1 MSLIPHDFWSRKMFE
16 MDNWFKNSL
25 DFFDPFD
32 DLDTMLSRNLHWLRR
47 PFSLTDDFPFR
58 PRVADKYRVTID
70 CAGYHPNSLKTEIK
84 DGKLFVSG
92 REETRANSNDNNDDY
107 SIKEFRKTYNLPDN
121 AISDNMTSFFAGRHL
136 VVEVPLKQEI
146 KNEQVDSVDHFNDIY
161 PRIIDTNKGKMVK
174 LSCKVPKDIDPKK
187 LNVTCKDR
195 DLIIKAEDKQEK
207 KDMISNMYYYHHY
220 RLPENTDLNGLKCE
234 YENGKL
240 QVEAPLL
247 NRPNNE
253 TVIPI
258 KMQ

>member
-32 DLDTMLSRNLHWLRR
+32 DLDTMLSRNLHWLRK
-47 PFSLTDDFPFR
+47 PFSFSDDFPFR
-58 PRVADKYRVTID
+58 PRVADKYRVTVD
-70 CAGYHPNSLKTEIK
+70 CAGYHPSSLKTEIK
-84 DGKLFVSG
+84 DGKLYVSG
-92 REETRANSNDNNDDY
+92 REEQRSNSNDDDY
-107 SIKEFRKTYNLPDN
+107 SIKEFRKTYNLPEN
-121 AISDNMTSFFAGRHL
+121 AIYDNMTSFFAGRHL
-136 VVEVPLKQEI
+136 VVEVPLKQDSPNDEQL
-146 KNEQVDSVDHFNDIY
+146 KNDIDIY
-161 PRIIDTNKGKMVK
+161 PRIIDTNNGKMVT

-207 KDMISNMYYYHHY
+207 KDMVSSMYYYHHY
-220 RLPENTDLNGLKCE
+220 RLPDNTDLNGLKCE

-240 QVEAPLL
+240 QVQAPLL

-253 TVIPI
+253 RIIPI
-258 KMQ
+258 EMQ